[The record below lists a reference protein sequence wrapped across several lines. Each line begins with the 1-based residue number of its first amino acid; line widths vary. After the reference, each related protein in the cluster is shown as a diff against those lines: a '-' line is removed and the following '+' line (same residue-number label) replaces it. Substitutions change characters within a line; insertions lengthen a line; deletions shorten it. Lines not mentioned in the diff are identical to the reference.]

1 MSENKKFTSNRDQ
14 MIDLGSV
21 FLDVARE
28 WLLILLLT
36 ASAAIAAHVGIGILF
51 PPQYA
56 STATIALRNNNKD
69 VDILNMADY
78 DSYLNYTFESE
89 NSGPLIDTLQGG
101 ALRAAVAKEM
111 GTAFSGS
118 ISAKGIKNSNIV
130 QFTVRSRSARTSYL
144 EARAV
149 LRCLD
154 RLSDSIH
161 SGSKM
166 IVLREPRAQDSPDNA
181 AGNRRYVTAFT
192 ILVFLALCGLLA
204 LRSGL
209 RETVR
214 SIPEVGRKV
223 DAKLLGAVA
232 HKDKLFGIKGGTLIT
247 DPDINPQYAEDLRR
261 LAARIS
267 NEMALKGQKV
277 LLVAGAGKDEG
288 RSTTAAG
295 LAMAMA
301 QFGKRTVLVDTDF
314 RHPSLHKILKLQDSK
329 FRDLGNWLEKGSKAG
344 DAELAKMAQD
354 MLCPVPDSGLIAVL
368 NRKAAPQ
375 AMEKHP
381 ELIRKLLGWLR
392 EEADCVILD
401 SAAVNLY
408 SAAEELANMAD
419 ASVIVVRQN
428 HSEVKDIDEA
438 ISALGGKEHV
448 IGCVFNDAGKSG
460 LGANAAGKAYGY

>member
-166 IVLREPRAQDSPDNA
+166 IVLREPRAQDVPDNA

-192 ILVFLALCGLLA
+192 GLVFLALCGLLA

-314 RHPSLHKILKLQDSK
+314 RHPSLHKILNLQDSK
-329 FRDLGNWLEKGSKAG
+329 FRDLGNWLEKGSKAN

-354 MLCPVPDSGLIAVL
+354 MLCPVPDSELVAVL

-408 SAAEELANMAD
+408 SDAEELANMAD

-438 ISALGGKEHV
+438 VSALGGKEHV
-448 IGCVFNDAGKSG
+448 IGCIFNDAGKSG